1 MHKLFHNR
9 SITFETIYTS
19 AVSYLPERSFIKHK
33 TSQTNDFKRPIRSDQ
48 HFIKLKGTKQ
58 SADDIIYAGRLI
70 IVRSTR

>member
-33 TSQTNDFKRPIRSDQ
+33 TPQTNDFKRPIRSDQ